1 MDLLRQLAK
10 TPEGNALIGVH
21 VANGVY
27 GEWHYWG
34 FMRNEPDVAKP
45 MQEHFAAWRRKKGKT
60 AVGVPGLEERKAQDQ
75 GIFRDP
81 VKREVVIDYYRCQQE
96 LVAERIEY
104 FCALV
109 KKSWPRPIV
118 TGTFYGYFF
127 SVFDRHAT
135 GGHLC
140 LDRILASPHIDY
152 LSAPQAYGP
161 QYRDP
166 GSCGITRALV
176 ESIRLN
182 GKLFLD
188 EMDQTPSWKWRN
200 DVDQAFEL
208 MNLPLDVALIRRNIL
223 EGFTRGAGHWYYDF
237 GPANNSG
244 WWADKRLMAE
254 IDRLHKVLRVYDK
267 RRYEPAGDVLAVFD
281 TEVFFYTGSVQGT
294 DPLTDPLAVNRTITT
309 LYQAGAAIETVHLMD
324 LEKVDLSRFKAVLF
338 ANTWKLTALKR
349 EWIRTKVMDGKRLV
363 IFQGMPGRFDGSRFS
378 IEFEDEVKQAKS
390 VKFFAEPPVKWREVL
405 EGSGVHF
412 YTQAGDVVHAG
423 AGLVSIHTNKGG
435 SRTIRLRGGKQV
447 EISLAPID
455 SVLLDGE
462 TGERLV

>member
-1 MDLLRQLAK
+1 VDLLRQLAK

-200 DVDQAFEL
+200 DVDQAF
-208 MNLPLDVALIRRNIL
+208 
-223 EGFTRGAGHWYYDF
+223 
-237 GPANNSG
+237 
-244 WWADKRLMAE
+244 
-254 IDRLHKVLRVYDK
+254 
-267 RRYEPAGDVLAVFD
+267 
-281 TEVFFYTGSVQGT
+281 
-294 DPLTDPLAVNRTITT
+294 
-309 LYQAGAAIETVHLMD
+309 
-324 LEKVDLSRFKAVLF
+324 
-338 ANTWKLTALKR
+338 
-349 EWIRTKVMDGKRLV
+349 
-363 IFQGMPGRFDGSRFS
+363 
-378 IEFEDEVKQAKS
+378 
-390 VKFFAEPPVKWREVL
+390 
-405 EGSGVHF
+405 
-412 YTQAGDVVHAG
+412 
-423 AGLVSIHTNKGG
+423 
-435 SRTIRLRGGKQV
+435 
-447 EISLAPID
+447 
-455 SVLLDGE
+455 
-462 TGERLV
+462 